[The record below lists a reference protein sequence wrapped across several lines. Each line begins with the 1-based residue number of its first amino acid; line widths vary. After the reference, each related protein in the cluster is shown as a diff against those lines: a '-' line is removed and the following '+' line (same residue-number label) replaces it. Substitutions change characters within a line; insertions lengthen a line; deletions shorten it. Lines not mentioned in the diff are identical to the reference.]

1 MEHLLNKA
9 VINEDDKVFNKLL
22 PHLKTNEPKRII
34 DILNN
39 IKTGGESE
47 NRPYTSLTRGRTFNV
62 RDHENDANEDCCT
75 VIRNFN
81 KVNLKE
87 NGVTDIKNLGSA
99 MRENVYLFF
108 ENYVQL
114 ICETLQKNYSI
125 WNYDKKKLAICI
137 ILFARSSIF
146 SGANTW
152 NVRLEEITEMHLSQI
167 RDCFSS
173 ICQFFSYSKP
183 MSSSNS
189 TTGGSLVS
197 QSPLTPISINT
208 NVCLNSQNQDDKVV
222 LANTKRQ
229 NMAFHGQGQMI
240 QTTGNFNQLHSGY
253 NYRTDNALVTPLTS
267 TSTNRQPLGKSS
279 VTYVSQADLKKKN
292 SNCSVLELLSRSK
305 TTSYN

>member
-1 MEHLLNKA
+1 
-9 VINEDDKVFNKLL
+9 
-22 PHLKTNEPKRII
+22 
-34 DILNN
+34 
-39 IKTGGESE
+39 
-47 NRPYTSLTRGRTFNV
+47 
-62 RDHENDANEDCCT
+62 
-75 VIRNFN
+75 
-81 KVNLKE
+81 
-87 NGVTDIKNLGSA
+87 
-99 MRENVYLFF
+99 
-108 ENYVQL
+108 
-114 ICETLQKNYSI
+114 
-125 WNYDKKKLAICI
+125 
-137 ILFARSSIF
+137 
-146 SGANTW
+146 
-152 NVRLEEITEMHLSQI
+152 MHLSQI

-240 QTTGNFNQLHSGY
+240 QTTGNFNQLHSGF
-253 NYRTDNALVTPLTS
+253 NYRCDNALVTPLTS